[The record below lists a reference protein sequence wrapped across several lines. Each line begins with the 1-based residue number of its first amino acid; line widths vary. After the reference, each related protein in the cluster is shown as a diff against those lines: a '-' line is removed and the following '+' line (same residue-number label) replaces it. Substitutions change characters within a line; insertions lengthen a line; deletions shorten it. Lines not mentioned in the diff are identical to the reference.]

1 MASSGSGAGKG
12 MRTFQ
17 RCPPSI
23 SAKHWPLGS
32 PTTCAG
38 SISGTLLL
46 LMRSC
51 VLEVKAVLPVGSELS
66 VAPLITV
73 VV

>member
-1 MASSGSGAGKG
+1 
-12 MRTFQ
+12 
-17 RCPPSI
+17 
-23 SAKHWPLGS
+23 LGS

>member
-1 MASSGSGAGKG
+1 
-12 MRTFQ
+12 MR
-17 RCPPSI
+17 
-23 SAKHWPLGS
+23 AKHCPLGR

-38 SISGTLLL
+38 SMSGTLDV

-51 VLEVKAVLPVGSELS
+51 ALLVKSVGPWMSELS
-66 VAPLITV
+66 VAPLTRV

>member
-1 MASSGSGAGKG
+1 
-12 MRTFQ
+12 MRTFH
-17 RCPPSI
+17 RWPPSI
-23 SAKHWPLGS
+23 SAKHWPLGR

-51 VLEVKAVLPVGSELS
+51 VFDVKAVLPVGSELS